1 MRNELDELDAAYG
14 RFRAAKA
21 AFERA
26 LSARR
31 KGGDEDFG
39 ALARAI
45 NDLNLAQHD
54 FSEAAAAVV
63 KESG

>member
-1 MRNELDELDAAYG
+1 MSYSFATSSVVA
-14 RFRAAKA
+14 FRQS
-21 AFERA
+21 RA

-31 KGGDEDFG
+31 KRGDEDFG